1 MHGHR
6 TIVAVHP
13 RAFALAAMPT
23 RTVTGVYVAT
33 WRVALTPAQDPS
45 VSVCSTHPLQLSLNL
60 SPILPSSR
68 MHPSLP
74 QSPTA
79 SLPDAHAGTIAGLL
93 ADADDDV
100 RHKAVDTK
108 TALDTMM
115 IDADDDTATQFTANH
130 LELGA
135 IDSGMIPAPPPSSRT
150 SRRGSYCCSPPHCDY
165 CGPGPRP
172 QATSNDEDYDDEVGI
187 ALGRG

>member
-1 MHGHR
+1 
-6 TIVAVHP
+6 
-13 RAFALAAMPT
+13 
-23 RTVTGVYVAT
+23 
-33 WRVALTPAQDPS
+33 
-45 VSVCSTHPLQLSLNL
+45 
-60 SPILPSSR
+60 

-150 SRRGSYCCSPPHCDY
+150 SHRGSYCGSPPHCDTHCDY
-165 CGPGPRP
+165 CGPEPHP
-172 QATSNDEDYDDEVGI
+172 QGGGGQVDNDEDYDDDCMYTDTYGEIYGW
-187 ALGRG
+187 